1 MKWIGLVLAL
11 AACGARDVVAP
22 APTFS
27 ESTAHVGVATN
38 GKDYVVPF
46 TTNAIGDLTVTADWT
61 PKSAAAYY
69 VLRVFYG
76 DALVCSVSKGSPQV
90 AGHYVCAIAGAPA
103 GDYSAVF
110 IPGVGAG
117 QTPVAITVD
126 GETD

>member
-90 AGHYVCAIAGAPA
+90 AGHYVCARGCRADAGRHHGGRRNRLNKWTRQPA
-103 GDYSAVF
+103 
-110 IPGVGAG
+110 
-117 QTPVAITVD
+117 TPAW
-126 GETD
+126 